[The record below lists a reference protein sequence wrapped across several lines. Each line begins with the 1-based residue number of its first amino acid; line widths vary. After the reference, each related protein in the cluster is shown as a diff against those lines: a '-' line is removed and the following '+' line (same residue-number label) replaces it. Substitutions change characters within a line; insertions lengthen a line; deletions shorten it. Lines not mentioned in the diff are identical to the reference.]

1 MTEQET
7 RQTAENLTDAG
18 CSQEL
23 IERLCGLLEQNRK
36 REALSLLA
44 DHRKSLLDRCHDEQ
58 RKIDCL
64 DYLVFQ
70 IEQRKLP

>member
-23 IERLCGLLEQNRK
+23 IERFCGLLEQNRK
-36 REALSLLA
+36 REA
-44 DHRKSLLDRCHDEQ
+44 
-58 RKIDCL
+58 
-64 DYLVFQ
+64 
-70 IEQRKLP
+70 